1 MTDKPRDTLGKF
13 APKSEMPRR
22 IRSVNL
28 TDDVWQWLAAEAQ
41 KAGMSRNDYLEVLA
55 SGNNPLMETVTP
67 ESVPLMETVTP
78 ESMPLMET
86 VTPESVP
93 LMETV
98 TPESMPLMET
108 AETKIEAG
116 GVNIAQQ
123 PNSQLLPFIET
134 VGTEN
139 QRLHMELS
147 NLQVENEAL
156 KKEVQRLL
164 LALELPEAPNLLN
177 QLKAKRKKTTASL
190 ADIEA
195 ILEIIEES

>member
-1 MTDKPRDTLGKF
+1 MTDKPRDTSGKF
-13 APKSEMPRR
+13 AAKSEMPRR

-28 TDDVWQWLAAEAQ
+28 TDDAWQWLAAEAQ

-67 ESVPLMETVTP
+67 ESIPLMETARPESIPLMETARPESIPLMETV
-78 ESMPLMET
+78 E
-86 VTPESVP
+86 
-93 LMETV
+93 
-98 TPESMPLMET
+98 
-108 AETKIEAG
+108 AKIEAG
-116 GVNIAQQ
+116 DVNTAPQ
-123 PNSQLLPFIET
+123 PNSELLPFIET

-139 QRLHMELS
+139 QRLRIELG

-164 LALELPEAPNLLN
+164 SALELPEAPSLLN
-177 QLKAKRKKTTASL
+177 QLKAKRKKTTTSL

>member
-1 MTDKPRDTLGKF
+1 MTDKPRDTSGKF

-28 TDDVWQWLAAEAQ
+28 TDDAWQWLAAEAQ
-41 KAGMSRNDYLEVLA
+41 KAGMSRNDYLEALA
-55 SGNNPLMETVTP
+55 FGNNPLMETARP
-67 ESVPLMETVTP
+67 ESLPLMETVG
-78 ESMPLMET
+78 
-86 VTPESVP
+86 
-93 LMETV
+93 
-98 TPESMPLMET
+98 
-108 AETKIEAG
+108 AKIEAG

-123 PNSQLLPFIET
+123 PNSKLLPFIET

-139 QRLHMELS
+139 QQLHMELG

-164 LALELPEAPNLLN
+164 SALELPEAPNLLN

>member
-1 MTDKPRDTLGKF
+1 METVMTDKPRDTAGKF
-13 APKSEMPRR
+13 APKSETPRR

-28 TDDVWQWLAAEAQ
+28 TDDAWQWLAAEAQ

-55 SGNNPLMETVTP
+55 SGNNPLMETAEA
-67 ESVPLMETVTP
+67 ESLPLMETVEA
-78 ESMPLMET
+78 ESLPLMET
-86 VTPESVP
+86 VE
-93 LMETV
+93 
-98 TPESMPLMET
+98 
-108 AETKIEAG
+108 AKIEAG